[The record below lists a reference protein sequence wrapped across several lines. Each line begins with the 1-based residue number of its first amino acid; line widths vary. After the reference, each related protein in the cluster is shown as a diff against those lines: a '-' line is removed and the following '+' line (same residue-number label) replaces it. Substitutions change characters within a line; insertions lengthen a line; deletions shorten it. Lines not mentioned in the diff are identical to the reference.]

1 LGRAVTR
8 CGRTHDLGGQEEVET
23 RNEVRAANL
32 LDVHQGV
39 EGHHMAVL
47 VADVEF
53 PDLIGLVRELRLRLE
68 ENFEDA
74 TKADN
79 IVEVK
84 PTQVRLQ
91 GLKNA
96 VKLYA
101 GGRRF
106 FPVERDV

>member
-1 LGRAVTR
+1 
-8 CGRTHDLGGQEEVET
+8 
-23 RNEVRAANL
+23 
-32 LDVHQGV
+32 
-39 EGHHMAVL
+39 MAVL

-79 IVEVK
+79 IVDVK